1 MEIHSADED
10 KSKTP
15 KSYVRFYGVA
25 AMYKKVNVELNQ
37 PSPQEYCIGNE
48 KINALPMQV
57 ELNSGAQIAGSKTR
71 DFWTNPN
78 EDDCNIVFTINDTDI
93 NGHKGKYGYISG
105 YKITI
110 DPGTNDDK
118 ITVNYPEEF
127 ISYLNSK
134 KGTKLSDEVNFTSDN
149 VNNELKKTETQNLYY
164 IPYDKYFISWIE
176 SVQKNVA
183 HDTYGYH
190 QNLKITPTVSYAD
203 VTVEVLPS
211 AGEGNGS
218 FISSELVAGKTVT
231 HHAGDT
237 LDLSATTPDDGY
249 HVVGYQVSTN
259 NTSFNTITDTTKLF
273 LEPNTSYRIRPL
285 IAKNSNKIEIKFENG
300 AEKYLTVQ
308 GLISENDLN
317 SSSDEQLKKELSGK
331 YVINANPSESNLSD
345 KITPITGKIYTLN
358 FASVEDKEYIY
369 RPVIKQGND
378 TFTTNSYHT
387 VAQAQTTDNVIT
399 VNYKKVKKSDLKSFN
414 ISGTV
419 VSKNASIRDN
429 GLEPESLPLV
439 GYSVSAG
446 KGSQSLNS
454 ANSSYM
460 PDSATGTTSDT
471 GTYVLTNVLGDTNDL
486 ITMYISNGV
495 TTGYVAKVKLTDA
508 LGQAD
513 GAYTVPKM
521 TENLHSGDS
530 LSVRLVDSEKLSS
543 GDTEIEIVYPD
554 VATGLS
560 FYTEFALTT
569 PQTFDADNS
578 GTIDIPLVGSAIG
591 KCQSGLITF
600 GKTNWPDNTGYTIQ
614 ANIDTILNSMGKK
627 TVYEKKE
634 SYDKFRGAVQE
645 NQNHRSNAMKT
656 MAETFNGVAPSRNDY
671 KDDAEYQEAY
681 ANYTQLLK
689 DTKAPFAGF
698 NNQRYSVEVAV
709 ILAFDFVKTPDNDY
723 MFACGSVSIGGA
735 YTFNKTMYTTIY
747 GVPVF
752 LNIIAGIQIDLLTN
766 YATDNG
772 KNAISAD
779 EFNNYQGNIANRLS
793 STDVTLS
800 VVISGKLQVGVGFC
814 DVLSARGYVATTF
827 QFNLSFANGQPGTL
841 ITAAGGVGFDLLLF
855 SVNVDIAKYTQ
866 GWGTLENA
874 AEGDFFNGLITTND
888 DDIKLTPYSN
898 GTSDLS
904 TFGKNDDIQLTA
916 TEEVVSCTQLINNA
930 ADRTRPHIIPLD
942 DGKKMLTFIDD
953 SRDRAE
959 YNGATLYYS
968 IFDGTYWSI
977 PKAVADD
984 GTPDSIH
991 TLKKI
996 GDKVIIAW
1004 TDVINAFGGEETS
1017 REKLSSI
1024 GISCAIYDTQTNTMG
1039 EEISIVHD
1047 RYLTLNPQIDVDGDM
1062 LYISYIKLDV
1072 SKLGNSNSDLL
1083 QLEKSF
1089 YNIAYVKYDM
1099 NTGKSY
1105 DETIIPIPHKTI
1117 SSPIALD
1124 YNSATININNESYLI
1139 SSYTIDEDEDLQTGD
1154 DRELYLQIQN
1164 LTTGQ
1169 AYFPIQITN
1178 DSISNSL
1185 PKLNNINGELYLTW
1199 LDNGYMFKIMNLSD
1213 MLSSMFNAD
1222 SNGDMT
1228 DLINADTVNSAYK
1241 NGGMTDDNKN
1251 ADWYKKTAAELGMSD
1266 DVYENSIYE
1275 DLYNGTFNVTSA
1287 NFQGNDDLCT
1297 SIGNYIVTSNGED
1310 IYIYYTELSQD
1321 STKNGTEIY
1330 GVRYQRGTDNG
1341 YWKFGNS
1348 VQITDFGMVIDELD
1362 LYMTDDDKISAVSNY
1377 YKQWIDES
1385 DADSPMKYSENTLVT
1400 IDFEPVSSLEI
1411 KGNNIILPSKIYPN
1425 YSEDITF
1432 TIANTGLLDAKGY
1445 DLKVTDKNGNT
1456 LYEDSSDNIIESGNS
1471 INVSVPWTVPSNLE
1485 NEEVTVTVTE
1495 RGIENAKPVSATKVI
1510 PYDTR
1515 LDVSN
1520 FEIKHDDNGYYA
1532 AATVTNNGSK
1542 PSDEIN
1548 VTLNNT
1554 ADKTFGTTSLPQLAS
1569 GESKD
1574 ITVPFEIDKADFNNL
1589 GYIDFKL
1596 SAVSGENTSTAYT
1609 MFISNKPLIAEINDG
1624 AENVSL
1630 NGKNDTTTLQT
1641 KAFPWNDYA
1650 GEVKY
1655 YSTDNSIAVVTDDG
1669 EVIPLSNG
1677 NAKIYAY
1684 YPKYRID
1691 DSIDVQVT
1699 GIE

>member
-1 MEIHSADED
+1 
-10 KSKTP
+10 
-15 KSYVRFYGVA
+15 
-25 AMYKKVNVELNQ
+25 
-37 PSPQEYCIGNE
+37 
-48 KINALPMQV
+48 
-57 ELNSGAQIAGSKTR
+57 
-71 DFWTNPN
+71 
-78 EDDCNIVFTINDTDI
+78 
-93 NGHKGKYGYISG
+93 
-105 YKITI
+105 
-110 DPGTNDDK
+110 
-118 ITVNYPEEF
+118 
-127 ISYLNSK
+127 
-134 KGTKLSDEVNFTSDN
+134 
-149 VNNELKKTETQNLYY
+149 
-164 IPYDKYFISWIE
+164 
-176 SVQKNVA
+176 
-183 HDTYGYH
+183 
-190 QNLKITPTVSYAD
+190 
-203 VTVEVLPS
+203 
-211 AGEGNGS
+211 
-218 FISSELVAGKTVT
+218 
-231 HHAGDT
+231 
-237 LDLSATTPDDGY
+237 
-249 HVVGYQVSTN
+249 
-259 NTSFNTITDTTKLF
+259 
-273 LEPNTSYRIRPL
+273 
-285 IAKNSNKIEIKFENG
+285 
-300 AEKYLTVQ
+300 
-308 GLISENDLN
+308 
-317 SSSDEQLKKELSGK
+317 
-331 YVINANPSESNLSD
+331 
-345 KITPITGKIYTLN
+345 
-358 FASVEDKEYIY
+358 
-369 RPVIKQGND
+369 
-378 TFTTNSYHT
+378 
-387 VAQAQTTDNVIT
+387 
-399 VNYKKVKKSDLKSFN
+399 
-414 ISGTV
+414 
-419 VSKNASIRDN
+419 
-429 GLEPESLPLV
+429 
-439 GYSVSAG
+439 
-446 KGSQSLNS
+446 
-454 ANSSYM
+454 M

-471 GTYVLTNVLGDTNDL
+471 GTYILTNVLGDTNDL

-627 TVYEKKE
+627 TVYEKKAF
-634 SYDKFRGAVQE
+634 YDKFRGAVQE
-645 NQNHRSNAMKT
+645 NNNHRSNAMKI
-656 MAETFNGVAPSRNDY
+656 MAATFNGVAPSRDDY
-671 KDDAEYQEAY
+671 KTDAEYQEAY
-681 ANYTQLLK
+681 ADYTDLLK

-752 LNIIAGIQIDLLTN
+752 LNIIAGIQVDLITN
-766 YATDNG
+766 YAADDD

-779 EFNNYQGNIANRLS
+779 EFNNYQGNIADRLS
-793 STDVTLS
+793 TTDVTLS

-827 QFNLSFANGQPGTL
+827 QFDLSFANGQPGTL
-841 ITAAGGVGFDLLLF
+841 ITAAGGVGFDLLFF
-855 SVNVDIAKYTQ
+855 SVDVDVVKYTK
-866 GWGTLENA
+866 GWGTLEHA
-874 AEGDFFNGLITTND
+874 SEFDFFNGLMTD

-916 TEEVVSCTQLINNA
+916 TEKVVSCKQLINDV

-968 IFDGTYWSI
+968 IFDGTHWSI

-1004 TDVINAFGGEETS
+1004 TDVKDAFAGVETS

-1024 GISCAIYDTQTNTMG
+1024 GISCAIYDTKTNKMG
-1039 EEISIVHD
+1039 KEISIVHD

-1062 LYISYIKLDV
+1062 LYISYVKLDV

-1089 YNIAYVKYDM
+1089 SNIAYVKYDM
-1099 NTGKSY
+1099 STGKSY

-1185 PKLNNINGELYLTW
+1185 PKLTNINGELYLTW

-1241 NGGMTDDNKN
+1241 NGEMTDDNKN

-1275 DLYNGTFNVTSA
+1275 ALYNGTFNVTSA

-1362 LYMTDDDKISAVSNY
+1362 LYMTDDNKISAVSNY

-1411 KGNNIILPSKIYPN
+1411 KGSNIILPSKIYPN

-1445 DLKVTDKNGNT
+1445 DLKVTDKNGNI
-1456 LYEDSSDNIIESGNS
+1456 LYEGSSDNIIESGNS

-1485 NEEVTVTVTE
+1485 NAEVTVTVTE
-1495 RGIENAKPVSATKVI
+1495 RGIENAEPVSATKAI

-1515 LDVSN
+1515 LDVSS
-1520 FEIKHDDNGYYA
+1520 FEIKYDDNGYYA
-1532 AATVTNNGSK
+1532 SATVTNNGSK

-1554 ADKTFGTTSLPQLAS
+1554 ADKTFGTTSLSQLAS

-1596 SAVSGENTSTAYT
+1596 SAVSGENTSNAYT

-1699 GIE
+1699 GIESDEPTPTPIPTSKPSSSGGGSSAKYGISSANKTYDNGSMNISKKNAALGENVTVNTKPNDGYEVDTVTVTDSKENVIEVTKTAENEFSFVMPGSQVSVDVTFKEINDSPQKTPTPSSKDDWWFDDVAENEWYYAPIKSAYDNGLMSGVSDTEFAPDTDITRGMFITVLHRIDGETKSDVDYNFTDVNENDYFSNAVAWGSENNIISGYSDTEFAPNDNITREQMVSILKRFAEYKQIDTSIIDTLDSYSDTEDISDYAVSAFQWACGNEIISGFTDNTLRPKANTTRAQAAAVFNKIYTIK

>member
-1 MEIHSADED
+1 
-10 KSKTP
+10 
-15 KSYVRFYGVA
+15 
-25 AMYKKVNVELNQ
+25 
-37 PSPQEYCIGNE
+37 
-48 KINALPMQV
+48 
-57 ELNSGAQIAGSKTR
+57 
-71 DFWTNPN
+71 
-78 EDDCNIVFTINDTDI
+78 
-93 NGHKGKYGYISG
+93 
-105 YKITI
+105 
-110 DPGTNDDK
+110 
-118 ITVNYPEEF
+118 
-127 ISYLNSK
+127 
-134 KGTKLSDEVNFTSDN
+134 
-149 VNNELKKTETQNLYY
+149 
-164 IPYDKYFISWIE
+164 
-176 SVQKNVA
+176 
-183 HDTYGYH
+183 
-190 QNLKITPTVSYAD
+190 
-203 VTVEVLPS
+203 
-211 AGEGNGS
+211 
-218 FISSELVAGKTVT
+218 
-231 HHAGDT
+231 
-237 LDLSATTPDDGY
+237 
-249 HVVGYQVSTN
+249 
-259 NTSFNTITDTTKLF
+259 
-273 LEPNTSYRIRPL
+273 
-285 IAKNSNKIEIKFENG
+285 
-300 AEKYLTVQ
+300 
-308 GLISENDLN
+308 
-317 SSSDEQLKKELSGK
+317 
-331 YVINANPSESNLSD
+331 
-345 KITPITGKIYTLN
+345 
-358 FASVEDKEYIY
+358 
-369 RPVIKQGND
+369 
-378 TFTTNSYHT
+378 
-387 VAQAQTTDNVIT
+387 
-399 VNYKKVKKSDLKSFN
+399 
-414 ISGTV
+414 
-419 VSKNASIRDN
+419 
-429 GLEPESLPLV
+429 
-439 GYSVSAG
+439 
-446 KGSQSLNS
+446 
-454 ANSSYM
+454 M

-471 GTYVLTNVLGDTNDL
+471 GTYILTNVLGDTNDL

-521 TENLHSGDS
+521 TENLPSGDS

-1062 LYISYIKLDV
+1062 LYISYVKLDV

-1089 YNIAYVKYDM
+1089 SNIAYVKYDM

-1185 PKLNNINGELYLTW
+1185 PKLTNINGELYLTW

-1241 NGGMTDDNKN
+1241 NGEMTDDNKN
-1251 ADWYKKTAAELGMSD
+1251 SDWYKKTAAELGMSD
-1266 DVYENSIYE
+1266 DVYKNSIYE
-1275 DLYNGTFNVTSA
+1275 ALYNGTFNVTSA

-1362 LYMTDDDKISAVSNY
+1362 LYMTDDNKISAVSNY

-1385 DADSPMKYSENTLVT
+1385 DADSPMKYSANTLVT

-1411 KGNNIILPSKIYPN
+1411 KGSNIILPSKIYPN

-1445 DLKVTDKNGNT
+1445 DLKVTDKNGNI
-1456 LYEDSSDNIIESGNS
+1456 LYEGSSDNIIESGNS

-1495 RGIENAKPVSATKVI
+1495 RGIENAKPVSATKAI

-1515 LDVSN
+1515 LDVSS

-1532 AATVTNNGSK
+1532 SATVTNNGSK

-1554 ADKTFGTTSLPQLAS
+1554 ADKTFGTTSLSQLAS

-1596 SAVSGENTSTAYT
+1596 SAVSGENTSNAYT

-1630 NGKNDTTTLQT
+1630 NGKNDTTALQT

-1699 GIE
+1699 GIESDEPTPTPIPTSKPSSSGGGSSAKYGISSANKTYDNGSMNISKKNAALGENVTVNTKPNDGYEVDTVTVTDSKGNVIEVTKTADNEFSFVMPGSQVSVDVTFKEINGSPQKNTYTVQQRRLVV

>member
-1 MEIHSADED
+1 
-10 KSKTP
+10 
-15 KSYVRFYGVA
+15 
-25 AMYKKVNVELNQ
+25 
-37 PSPQEYCIGNE
+37 
-48 KINALPMQV
+48 
-57 ELNSGAQIAGSKTR
+57 
-71 DFWTNPN
+71 
-78 EDDCNIVFTINDTDI
+78 
-93 NGHKGKYGYISG
+93 
-105 YKITI
+105 
-110 DPGTNDDK
+110 
-118 ITVNYPEEF
+118 
-127 ISYLNSK
+127 
-134 KGTKLSDEVNFTSDN
+134 
-149 VNNELKKTETQNLYY
+149 
-164 IPYDKYFISWIE
+164 
-176 SVQKNVA
+176 
-183 HDTYGYH
+183 
-190 QNLKITPTVSYAD
+190 
-203 VTVEVLPS
+203 
-211 AGEGNGS
+211 
-218 FISSELVAGKTVT
+218 
-231 HHAGDT
+231 
-237 LDLSATTPDDGY
+237 
-249 HVVGYQVSTN
+249 
-259 NTSFNTITDTTKLF
+259 
-273 LEPNTSYRIRPL
+273 
-285 IAKNSNKIEIKFENG
+285 
-300 AEKYLTVQ
+300 
-308 GLISENDLN
+308 
-317 SSSDEQLKKELSGK
+317 
-331 YVINANPSESNLSD
+331 
-345 KITPITGKIYTLN
+345 
-358 FASVEDKEYIY
+358 
-369 RPVIKQGND
+369 
-378 TFTTNSYHT
+378 
-387 VAQAQTTDNVIT
+387 
-399 VNYKKVKKSDLKSFN
+399 
-414 ISGTV
+414 
-419 VSKNASIRDN
+419 
-429 GLEPESLPLV
+429 
-439 GYSVSAG
+439 
-446 KGSQSLNS
+446 
-454 ANSSYM
+454 M

-656 MAETFNGVAPSRNDY
+656 MAETFNGVAPSRNDH

-916 TEEVVSCTQLINNA
+916 TEEVVSCTELLNDV

-968 IFDGTYWSI
+968 IFDGTHWSI

-1004 TDVINAFGGEETS
+1004 TDVKDAFAGVETS

-1039 EEISIVHD
+1039 KEISIVHD

-1062 LYISYIKLDV
+1062 LYISYVKLDV

-1089 YNIAYVKYDM
+1089 SNIAYVKYDM
-1099 NTGKSY
+1099 STGKSY

-1185 PKLNNINGELYLTW
+1185 PKLTNINGELYLTW
-1199 LDNGYMFKIMNLSD
+1199 LDNGYMFRIMNLSD

-1241 NGGMTDDNKN
+1241 NGEMTDDNKN

-1275 DLYNGTFNVTSA
+1275 VLYNGTFNVTSA

-1362 LYMTDDDKISAVSNY
+1362 LYMTDDNKISAVSNY

-1385 DADSPMKYSENTLVT
+1385 DADSPMKYSANTLVT

-1411 KGNNIILPSKIYPN
+1411 KGSDIILPSKIYPN

-1445 DLKVTDKNGNT
+1445 DLKVTDKKGNT

-1495 RGIENAKPVSATKVI
+1495 RGIENAKPVSATKAI

-1515 LDVSN
+1515 LDVSS

-1532 AATVTNNGSK
+1532 SATVTNNGSK

-1596 SAVSGENTSTAYT
+1596 SAVSGENTSNAYT

-1684 YPKYRID
+1684 YPKCRID

-1699 GIE
+1699 GIESDEPTPTPIPTSKPSSSGGGSSAKYGISSANKTYDNGSMNISKKSAALGENVTVNTKPNDGYEVDTVTVTDSKGNVIEVTKTADNEFSFVMPGIQVSVDVTFKEINDSPQKTPTPSSKDDWWFDDVAENEWYYASIKSAYDNGLMSGVSDTEFAPDTDITRGMFITVLHRIDGETKSDVDYNFTDVNENDYFSNAVAWGSENNIISGYSDTEFAPSDNITREQMVSILKRFAEYKQIDTSIIDTLDSYSDTEDISDYAVSAFQWACGNEIISGFTNNTLRPKANTTRAQAAAVFNKIYSIK